1 MNDCLVTQ
9 LKGSSNNPNLEVL
22 NEIRLS
28 VASGMGSGDFIRVPV
43 KSKVVALSGA
53 FKTSE
58 NGSLL
63 TEYKFPASVSSGNA
77 KIYFDDNACVISVV
91 SDYNNKWNCA
101 LNSNKVT
108 ILSDTEKIFFY
119 NIESFNMQGNSAIY
133 SLDVTN
139 LDFPGLKYT
148 FRVID
153 TDWVIGD
160 ISAVGTAFGEDS
172 VQSPSVWLNDLLTGT
187 IEGFATKYIDKHPG
201 VAKTIEFHVSTN
213 SKVTYQGQLISGGT
227 LTINSDGTYSYA

>member
-1 MNDCLVTQ
+1 MNDCLVTR

-53 FKTSE
+53 FKISE

-63 TEYKFPASVSSGNA
+63 TEYTFPDSVSSGNA
-77 KIYFDDNACVISVV
+77 KIYFDDNACVISVI

-108 ILSDTEKIFFY
+108 ILSDTEKIFVY
-119 NIESFNMQGNSAIY
+119 NLESFNMEGNSAVY

-139 LDFPGLKYT
+139 LDFSGIRYT
-148 FRVID
+148 FKA
-153 TDWVIGD
+153 TGNDWVIGD
-160 ISAVGTAFGEDS
+160 IANIGTAFGDAS
-172 VQSPSVWLNDLLTGT
+172 SPTVWLNNILTGT
-187 IEGFATKYIDKHPG
+187 IEDFASKFIEKHPG
-201 VAKTIEFHVSTN
+201 VAKSIEFHVSTN
-213 SKVTYQGQLISGGT
+213 SKVTYQGELISNGT
-227 LTINSDGTYSYA
+227 LTIASDGTYSYA